1 MKRRNHWL
9 ASLLERGGTTGTPG
23 HRNQSFVPSY
33 VRTFLPSSLRRFV
46 ASAPLLVAAVAPV
59 SGTACG
65 RNPTFLNST
74 ASLGGATAGERGK
87 VGVLLINNTPHQAV
101 LTLGTFD
108 YGDNQQLAGQ
118 PVLEPDFE
126 QFGLGPHA
134 RILEGNSTSEILSIE
149 CGRVFSVGGPRLLA
163 LIGEDLFDADDGATS
178 ELALPVALFEGVE
191 FFSATA
197 EEPDQEEPGEP
208 ISEGRAPP
216 LEALLGVDFPCS
228 ALLILRLEFDDLGP
242 DPFRVDF
249 ELIPSET
256 GR

>member
-1 MKRRNHWL
+1 M
-9 ASLLERGGTTGTPG
+9 LERRRGDLRG
-23 HRNQSFVPSY
+23 FVAQ
-33 VRTFLPSSLRRFV
+33 SLRRSGRAV
-46 ASAPLLVAAVAPV
+46 SGALTLLVAAVAPV

-126 QFGLGPHA
+126 QFGLGPPA

-163 LIGEDLFDADDGATS
+163 LIGEDLSDADDGATS

-191 FFSATA
+191 FFSAAA
-197 EEPDQEEPGEP
+197 EEPDQEAPGEP
-208 ISEGRAPP
+208 ISEGSAPP

-249 ELIPSET
+249 ELIPSES